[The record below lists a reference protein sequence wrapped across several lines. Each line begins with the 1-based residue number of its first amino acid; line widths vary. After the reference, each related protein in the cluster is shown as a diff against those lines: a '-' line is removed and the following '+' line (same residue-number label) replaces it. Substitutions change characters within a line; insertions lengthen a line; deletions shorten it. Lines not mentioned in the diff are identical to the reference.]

1 MIDFILLLVKMFL
14 IFFKIGI
21 FTFGGGYAMI
31 PLITEEV
38 IKNGWVESTD
48 VLIDF
53 IAISQST
60 PGAFA
65 INIATFIGYNQ
76 AGILGAIFTTLGVV
90 LPSFFIILFIAIAF
104 HKFKTNKYVI
114 GFLNGISPVVPGII
128 MSVALTFILR
138 SVFDVIDLN
147 FKDFK
152 FQIWAVIIFI
162 ISFGVSKL
170 KKRIHPIYIVLI
182 SGALGLLFY
191 GLF

>member
-1 MIDFILLLVKMFL
+1 
-14 IFFKIGI
+14 
-21 FTFGGGYAMI
+21 MI

-114 GFLNGISPVVPGII
+114 GFLNGISPVNISYRTTPNDQ
-128 MSVALTFILR
+128 MSVLLSTSSPFAC
-138 SVFDVIDLN
+138 
-147 FKDFK
+147 
-152 FQIWAVIIFI
+152 
-162 ISFGVSKL
+162 
-170 KKRIHPIYIVLI
+170 
-182 SGALGLLFY
+182 SGEM
-191 GLF
+191 

>member
-1 MIDFILLLVKMFL
+1 MINYIFLLLKMFL
-14 IFFKIGI
+14 IFFKIGL

-65 INIATFIGYNQ
+65 INIATFIGFNQ
-76 AGILGAIFTTLGVV
+76 AGILGAIFTTLGVI
-90 LPSFFIILFIAIAF
+90 LPSFFIILFIAMAF
-104 HKFKTNKYVI
+104 HKFKTNKYVN

-138 SVFDVIDLN
+138 SVFNVVDL
-147 FKDFK
+147 DFQH
-152 FQIWAVIIFI
+152 FQFQLGAIIIFI
-162 ISFGVSKL
+162 VSFSVSKL

-182 SGALGLLFY
+182 SGILGLLIY
-191 GLF
+191 GLL